1 MADIKGEREKR
12 RTLTVLVPCYNE
24 QETLPILFERMSN
37 LIDSKPKGLVLSL
50 LFVDDG
56 SKDDTRTLIRQYAST
71 HSYVRYIFLSR
82 NFGKEKAMLAGIH
95 HTDTDGLVIM
105 DADLQDP
112 PELIPEMAKYWFE
125 GYEDVYARR
134 RSRKGESWAK
144 KFTSR
149 MYYRILQKV
158 SRISIQEDTGDFRL
172 LDRRCV
178 DALKRLNESERNS
191 KALFSWIGFRKYEFL
206 YDRDAR
212 AAGSSKWKLGR
223 LIRLALDGIT
233 SFTTAPLK
241 LATWV
246 GLGVSLLAIVY
257 ALVILF
263 RTLAMGV
270 DLPGYASTMIAIL
283 LLGGLQLL
291 SLGIIGE
298 YLGRVFM
305 QTKDRPNYLIEESN
319 LEDMQSN
326 HPAQNRP
333 HD

>member
-1 MADIKGEREKR
+1 MADIQGEREKR

-326 HPAQNRP
+326 HPAQTRP

>member
-1 MADIKGEREKR
+1 MADIKGEGENR

-37 LIDSKPKGLVLSL
+37 LVDSKPKGLILSL

-56 SKDDTRTLIRQYAST
+56 SRDDTRTLIRQYASM

-144 KFTSR
+144 KFTSH
-149 MYYRILQKV
+149 MYYRVLQKV
-158 SRISIQEDTGDFRL
+158 SRVSIQEDTGDFRL
-172 LDRRCV
+172 LDRKCV

-212 AAGSSKWKLGR
+212 AAGNSKWKLGR
-223 LIRLALDGIT
+223 LIHLALDGIT
-233 SFTTAPLK
+233 SFTTVPLK
-241 LATWV
+241 LATWI
-246 GLGVSLLAIVY
+246 GLAVSFLAIVY
-257 ALVILF
+257 ALIILF
-263 RTLAMGV
+263 RTLVMGV

-326 HPAQNRP
+326 NPAKTRL

>member
-1 MADIKGEREKR
+1 MADIKGERENR

-37 LIDSKPKGLVLSL
+37 LVDSKPKGLVLSL

-95 HTDTDGLVIM
+95 HTNTDGLVIM

-112 PELIPEMAKYWFE
+112 PELIPKMAKYWFE

-149 MYYRILQKV
+149 MYYRVLQKV
-158 SRISIQEDTGDFRL
+158 SRVNIQEDTGDFRL
-172 LDRRCV
+172 LDRKCI

-212 AAGSSKWKLGR
+212 AAGNSKWKLGR
-223 LIRLALDGIT
+223 LIHLAFDGIT

-246 GLGVSLLAIVY
+246 GLGVSFLAIVY

-263 RTLAMGV
+263 RTLVMGV

-298 YLGRVFM
+298 YLGRIFM

-319 LEDMQSN
+319 LEDMQN
-326 HPAQNRP
+326 ANPVETRP

>member
-319 LEDMQSN
+319 LEDI
-326 HPAQNRP
+326 QNNNQAKTYPR
-333 HD
+333 D

>member
-56 SKDDTRTLIRQYAST
+56 SKYDTRTLIRQYAST

-326 HPAQNRP
+326 HPAQTRP

>member
-305 QTKDRPNYLIEESN
+305 QTKNRPNYLIEESN

-326 HPAQNRP
+326 HPAQTRP

>member
-1 MADIKGEREKR
+1 MADIKGERQEK

-24 QETLPILFERMSN
+24 QETLPILFKRMSN
-37 LIDSKPKGLVLSL
+37 LIDSNPKGLILSL

-56 SKDDTRTLIRQYAST
+56 SKDDTRTLIRQYATT

-149 MYYRILQKV
+149 MYYRVLQKV
-158 SRISIQEDTGDFRL
+158 SRVSIQEDTGDFRL
-172 LDRRCV
+172 LDRKCV

-223 LIRLALDGIT
+223 LVHLALDGIT

-241 LATWV
+241 LATWI
-246 GLGVSLLAIVY
+246 GLGVSFLAIVY
-257 ALVILF
+257 ALIILF
-263 RTLAMGV
+263 RTLVMGV

-319 LEDMQSN
+319 LEDI
-326 HPAQNRP
+326 QNNNQTKTYPR
-333 HD
+333 D